1 MSKRIISQSEVD
13 AFLSCRR
20 KHYYAHGEKIAPIQ
34 SSAALNRGTIGHDAL
49 DAYFTARKEGKSH
62 NDCAQAGIDRL
73 NSHFSTENIKVL
85 TELTPILTYWFSNA
99 AQELTG
105 HWEILEVEKEYRLE
119 VPGGQVNGD
128 TLIFPF
134 KIDLLI
140 KDKHSGK
147 KYIVDNKFI
156 QDFYSNDLISVLPQ
170 LAKYVGA
177 MRMMG
182 HNVSGAFYNMIRTRP
197 MKSGSLNDKVRI
209 VDANLNDEKI
219 KEYLREQFSAMRQ
232 IKHLKDL
239 DGDTWR
245 DKYALRTANQFNCR
259 ACPFLDLCTIDLTGA
274 HGRDLHVKSFY
285 KDNDY
290 GYEELTEDGE

>member
-13 AFLSCRR
+13 AFLSCKR
-20 KHYYAHGEKIAPIQ
+20 KHYYAHGEKITPIQ

-49 DAYFTARKEGKSH
+49 DAYFTARKEGRPH
-62 NDCAQAGIDRL
+62 EDCAQAGMDRL
-73 NSHFSTENIKVL
+73 NSHFSTENVKAL
-85 TELTPILTYWFSNA
+85 TELTPILTYWFEYA

-105 HWEILEVEKEYRLE
+105 YWEILEVEKEYRLE
-119 VPGGQVNGD
+119 VPGGQVNGE

-134 KIDLLI
+134 KIDLLV

-147 KYIVDNKFI
+147 VFAVDNKFL

-177 MRMMG
+177 LRMLG
-182 HNVSGAFYNMIRTRP
+182 IPVKDGVYNMLRTRP
-197 MKSGSLNDKVRI
+197 MKSGSLNDKARVI
-209 VDANLNDEKI
+209 YTGMNDAKI
-219 KEYLREQFSAMRQ
+219 RGYLREQFSAMRQ

-239 DGDTWR
+239 DSDTWR

-259 ACPFLDLCTIDLTGA
+259 ACPFLDICTIDLTEA
-274 HGRDLHVKSFY
+274 HGRDLHVRSFY
-285 KDNDY
+285 KHNDY
-290 GYEELTEDGE
+290 GYEELSENGD

>member
-13 AFLSCRR
+13 SFLSCKRR
-20 KHYYAHGEKIAPIQ
+20 HYYAHGEKIVPIQ

-49 DAYFTARKEGKSH
+49 DAYFTTRKNGGGHSASVE
-62 NDCAQAGIDRL
+62 AGMDRL

-85 TELTPILTYWFSNA
+85 TELTPILQYWFNTA
-99 AQELTG
+99 APQLTG
-105 HWEILEVEKEYRLE
+105 AWEILEVEKEYRLE
-119 VPGGQVNGD
+119 VPGPQVNGE
-128 TLIFPF
+128 TLVFPF

-140 KDKHSGK
+140 KNVHTGK
-147 KYIVDNKFI
+147 IYVVDNKFL
-156 QDFYSNDLISVLPQ
+156 QDFYSNDLITVLPQ

-182 HNVSGAFYNMIRTRP
+182 HDVSGALYNMIRTRP
-197 MKSGSLNDKVRI
+197 MKSGSLNDKVRV
-209 VDANLNDEKI
+209 VDAGLNDAKI
-219 KEYLREQFSAMRQ
+219 KGYLREQFSAMRQ
-232 IKHLKDL
+232 IKHLKDI
-239 DGDTWR
+239 DRDTWR

-274 HGRDLHVKSFY
+274 NGRDLHVKSFY

-290 GYEELTEDGE
+290 GYEELSNG